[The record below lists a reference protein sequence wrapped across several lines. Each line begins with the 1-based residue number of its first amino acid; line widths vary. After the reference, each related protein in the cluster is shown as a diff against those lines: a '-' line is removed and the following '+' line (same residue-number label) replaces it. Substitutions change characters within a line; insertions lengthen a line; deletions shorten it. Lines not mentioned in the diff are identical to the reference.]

1 MDMIRVVIL
10 EDDQTQVDLTKK
22 FLEQYSQT
30 ENCVFHV
37 QSYNSPLEFL
47 ETYEYDADLIFL
59 DKSLLY
65 S

>member
-30 ENCVFHV
+30 EN
-37 QSYNSPLEFL
+37 
-47 ETYEYDADLIFL
+47 
-59 DKSLLY
+59 
-65 S
+65 